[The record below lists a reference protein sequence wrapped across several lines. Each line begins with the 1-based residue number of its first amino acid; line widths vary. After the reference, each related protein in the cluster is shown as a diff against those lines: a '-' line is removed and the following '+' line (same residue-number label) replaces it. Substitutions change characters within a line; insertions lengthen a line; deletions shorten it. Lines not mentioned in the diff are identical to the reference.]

1 MKSNRGCIEK
11 IETIFI
17 DACREFGANS
27 KYEINAVQGQT
38 LNLDRSSKMLNGLV
52 KASSIS
58 GHPIKLL
65 SKESNAKWVSTGTGS
80 AMWMNMNEKVFSDN
94 ETIFNDGYEMVAQEM
109 NKYK

>member
-1 MKSNRGCIEK
+1 MDFGRRSRYVNIEGTALK
-11 IETIFI
+11 LLTTCGLF
-17 DACREFGANS
+17 
-27 KYEINAVQGQT
+27 
-38 LNLDRSSKMLNGLV
+38 DRSSKMLNGLV
-52 KASSIS
+52 KASSAS

-80 AMWMNMNEKVFSDN
+80 AIWMNMNKKVFSAN